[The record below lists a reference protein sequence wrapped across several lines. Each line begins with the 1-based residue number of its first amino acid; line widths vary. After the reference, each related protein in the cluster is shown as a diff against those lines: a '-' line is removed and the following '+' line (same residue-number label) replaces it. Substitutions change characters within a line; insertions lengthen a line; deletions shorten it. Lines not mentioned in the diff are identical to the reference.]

1 MSLEYC
7 LTEQQQDTNENYI
20 YNKNISKLL
29 TVFAQSDVL
38 ALGEEAD
45 FETLTC
51 LPALNLIRSTKLH
64 LSTEP
69 AFLSSPVSSC
79 VIE

>member
-38 ALGEEAD
+38 ALAAVLVIAGVVNVEK
-45 FETLTC
+45 
-51 LPALNLIRSTKLH
+51 TKRKM
-64 LSTEP
+64 ENIP
-69 AFLSSPVSSC
+69 
-79 VIE
+79 